1 LKLRDLREDRAMP
14 LREAAEHLGKLT
26 GQKPHISTLWR
37 WCLKGCKGVVLES
50 ICIGGKRFVTAG
62 SIERFITDSTA
73 ARPRQRQQPTLP
85 AINQPAARARLA
97 DVMRKNDRRRQE
109 IDAARRRLDEIT
121 GATKPATPAT
131 RSA

>member
-1 LKLRDLREDRAMP
+1 MP

-50 ICIGGKRFVTAG
+50 IRIGGKRFVTAG

-73 ARPRQRQQPTLP
+73 APGEEHPGDGRQGGPGQS
-85 AINQPAARARLA
+85 AGAASGRGR
-97 DVMRKNDRRRQE
+97 DRRPV
-109 IDAARRRLDEIT
+109 ARRPT
-121 GATKPATPAT
+121 GESSSKSTTT
-131 RSA
+131 GRFFRDG